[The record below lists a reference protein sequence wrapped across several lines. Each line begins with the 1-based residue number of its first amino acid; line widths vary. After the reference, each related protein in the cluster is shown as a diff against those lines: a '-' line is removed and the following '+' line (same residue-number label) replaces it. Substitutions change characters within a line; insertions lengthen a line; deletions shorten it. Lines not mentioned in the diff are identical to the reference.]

1 VVKPLSPEAYLSFP
15 VVAVDGYMATCD
27 GLGGERTE
35 YVGEAI
41 TELGEGRYL
50 ECEEGGSRLVAS
62 VNDASLGIV

>member
-1 VVKPLSPEAYLSFP
+1 
-15 VVAVDGYMATCD
+15 MATCD
-27 GLGGERTE
+27 GLGGERME